1 MRLFLHSIEK
11 GQKMK
16 KVMAVCSFAGIVF
29 LSGCSEEVKTPKWFL
44 DHPKELA
51 EVYAACEKSGSA
63 SDNCESSR
71 RAHAS
76 SEASKTLKG
85 LLQKQ

>member
-1 MRLFLHSIEK
+1 
-11 GQKMK
+11 MK
-16 KVMAVCSFAGIVF
+16 KVMVVYCVLGVVF

-51 EVYAACEKSGSA
+51 EVYADCEKSGSA
-63 SDNCESSR
+63 SENCESSR

-76 SEASKTLKG
+76 SEASKALKG
-85 LLQKQ
+85 LLQKK

>member
-1 MRLFLHSIEK
+1 MKSI
-11 GQKMK
+11 
-16 KVMAVCSFAGIVF
+16 ALICLVCFVF
-29 LSGCSEEVKTPKWFL
+29 ISGCSEEVKTPKWFL

-51 EVYAACEKSGSA
+51 ETYAACEKSGSA

-71 RAHAS
+71 RAHTS

-85 LLQKQ
+85 LQQNQ